1 MAEVSVNLHLIP
13 QVGKYPFRL
22 ISESRLLGNKMRLD
36 TQISEHVLGEGT
48 LKSAPEKGEDE
59 GPT

>member
-1 MAEVSVNLHLIP
+1 MSRHLIP
-13 QVGKYPFRL
+13 QVGKYPLRL

-59 GPT
+59 GPK